1 MKKMA
6 KGSWVNEGGTK
17 FHMILGLYAFV
28 LQKRFTDDK
37 ALFAYLIKSRISIGA
52 FHTKQN
58 EHFNYAKRLYASN
71 S

>member
-37 ALFAYLIKSRISIGA
+37 ALFGPVFQLEPFIQNKMNILITRKGFTLVIL
-52 FHTKQN
+52 KYN
-58 EHFNYAKRLYASN
+58 
-71 S
+71 